1 MFQTLFR
8 LSDNAMDTLLRFFS
22 MFFKSLAQ
30 RVASLPTSF
39 VEALPGT
46 VQVARK
52 MAESSREHFERYVC
66 CPSCHSL
73 YSLNESV
80 VKMSNGSVEPKKCS
94 FIEFP
99 THPQPQHRKPCN
111 TLLMKKVKTKIK
123 GASLY
128 PRLVYCFKSII
139 DSLQEM
145 LKRPDFF
152 TNCEQWRHRQQRQ
165 GLYTDVYDGKIWKE
179 FLNPDGIPFLSVPC
193 NYDFQLNVDWFNP
206 FKHTKHSE
214 GAIYLT
220 ILNLPREIRFL
231 QENVIL
237 VGVIPGPKEP
247 SLLMN
252 SFLNPLVNELQ
263 RLWQG
268 VMLKNCNNYSILVK
282 AALLCCSCDI
292 PASRKLCGFVGHGAV
307 KGCSKCLLSFPTD
320 SFGEKPDYSN
330 FDKSQWEPRIVEKH
344 RNTAKKYNECQTK
357 AAKKLLE
364 RDFGIRY
371 TALLELPYFDPVRMC
386 VIDPMHNLLLGTA
399 KHITEIWKTTSILSS
414 KDFDLIQEKV
424 NSFVSPADIGRL
436 PFKISSGFSGF
447 TAEQWKNWIIFYSLF
462 ALKDILP
469 WQHYNCWHFFVK
481 MCFLLCRRT
490 ITHEQL
496 QEADHF
502 LAQFWETF
510 KHLYGADKCAIN
522 IHLHVH
528 LTDCVQDFG
537 PVYSFWCKA
546 LHMKG

>member
-1 MFQTLFR
+1 M
-8 LSDNAMDTLLRFFS
+8 
-22 MFFKSLAQ
+22 
-30 RVASLPTSF
+30 P
-39 VEALPGT
+39 
-46 VQVARK
+46 
-52 MAESSREHFERYVC
+52 
-66 CPSCHSL
+66 
-73 YSLNESV
+73 
-80 VKMSNGSVEPKKCS
+80 
-94 FIEFP
+94 
-99 THPQPQHRKPCN
+99 
-111 TLLMKKVKTKIK
+111 
-123 GASLY
+123 
-128 PRLVYCFKSII
+128 
-139 DSLQEM
+139 
-145 LKRPDFF
+145 
-152 TNCEQWRHRQQRQ
+152 
-165 GLYTDVYDGKIWKE
+165 
-179 FLNPDGIPFLSVPC
+179 VP
-193 NYDFQLNVDWFNP
+193 
-206 FKHTKHSE
+206 
-214 GAIYLT
+214 
-220 ILNLPREIRFL
+220 
-231 QENVIL
+231 
-237 VGVIPGPKEP
+237 
-247 SLLMN
+247 
-252 SFLNPLVNELQ
+252 NPLVNELQ

-344 RNTAKKYNECQTK
+344 RDTAKKYNECQTK

-386 VIDPMHNLLLGTA
+386 VVDPMHNLLLGTA

-510 KHLYGADKCAIN
+510 KHLYGADKCTIN
-522 IHLHVH
+522 IHLHGH

-537 PVYSFWCKA
+537 PVYSFWCFAYERMNGVLGAYHTNNHHVSIQYMHRFLDSKTYAPIFWPKEFASEYLPLLQHFTYKKGSLMQTTLETELTMQIFTPLPPVFEIALSQPQKQDLQPLFQKIITGQSFKTVLLCRQAKA
-546 LHMKG
+546 LTVGDFILGAKNSRHSQSSLVLAERSEERIELAEIEYFIECVAIPDNSPTAPKKVWFAYVNWFLEHPCKVWFGHPVQVWTTVRCRSSFIPVSSIKSRVVYVKCTRSFGQTLINDTVYVIVPLKSNQI